1 MRLSVH
7 ARTGRSAS
15 TYQFSLEC
23 VLSAFSYGHRVCIL
37 HPDKKKKGGGKLC
50 LDLKHEH
57 GYEQGSVIAL
67 LLLVGEIKPATLT
80 LA

>member
-1 MRLSVH
+1 MRLSVR
-7 ARTGRSAS
+7 ARTGKSAS

-37 HPDKKKKGGGKLC
+37 HPDKKKGGGKLC

-57 GYEQGSVIAL
+57 GYERGSVIAL
-67 LLLVGEIKPATLT
+67 LLLVGGIKPATLT